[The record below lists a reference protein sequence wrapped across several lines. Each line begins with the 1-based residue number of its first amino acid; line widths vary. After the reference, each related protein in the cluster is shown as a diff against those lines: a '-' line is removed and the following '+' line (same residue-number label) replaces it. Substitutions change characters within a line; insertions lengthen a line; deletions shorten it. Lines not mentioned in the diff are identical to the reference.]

1 MNEIAISGVADADA
15 IRARILTIRGAQVML
30 DRDLAELYGVP
41 TKALNQAVKR
51 NIERFPERFMFQLTK
66 DEVSDLR
73 SQIVTLNVGTSLR
86 SQIVTLNKR
95 QGQHLKYMPYA
106 FTEQGIAML
115 SAVLKSATAV
125 AVSIRIMDVFVAMR
139 RALATLAPL
148 LSRIEAT
155 ERRQLRQEDAQARNE
170 ERFRLILDA
179 MQDKKF
185 PSQKVFYDGQIYDA
199 FEQMKRFVRMARREL
214 VIIDPYFA
222 DCVLPLVAQKRQGVS
237 VLVVRNSRSRLLHG
251 VDVDRFNAQYC
262 GSLTVKVSDRFHDR
276 FLIIDGAT
284 LIHVGASLN
293 HLGRKCF
300 AFSSLDKSNIPDIL
314 AKL

>member
-214 VIIDPYFA
+214 IIIDPYFA

-251 VDVDRFNAQYC
+251 VDVDRFNAQYG

>member
-1 MNEIAISGVADADA
+1 MNEIAISGMADADA

-185 PSQKVFYDGQIYDA
+185 PPQKVFYDGQIYDA

-214 VIIDPYFA
+214 IIIDPYFA

-251 VDVDRFNAQYC
+251 VDVDRFNAQYG

>member
-185 PSQKVFYDGQIYDA
+185 PPQKVFYDGQIYDA

-214 VIIDPYFA
+214 IIIDPYFA

-251 VDVDRFNAQYC
+251 VDVDRFNAQYG
-262 GSLTVKVSDRFHDR
+262 GSLTVRVSDRFHDR